1 MNFQASGLGGGSLM
15 GLFGS
20 YRHEQALEQ
29 EVTARTHK
37 ATTGLSDLIVQTA
50 NDTSLGL
57 YRVQEHVHKKVPHII
72 NDRQMLLQT
81 RANIAIAVSDAA
93 EIQDL
98 LRGMD
103 RIDSFAKCTEY
114 INQIAKLQT
123 RPS

>member
-1 MNFQASGLGGGSLM
+1 M

-57 YRVQEHVHKKVPHII
+57 YR
-72 NDRQMLLQT
+72 MLLQT

-123 RPS
+123 HPS